1 MRRFNFYIF
10 SHVCF
15 VLGILAMPM
24 SICAQNLS
32 SDRSVNAA
40 GGAAA
45 EAKAITNLVRTLEDE
60 TARSEL
66 IARLKALQA
75 SAGREQNSPET
86 KQGRSGGQMIQ
97 ELSARIENVS
107 RELVIAA
114 SMLLDVSRLA
124 DWVTNQVSLPE
135 NRVIWFHAVW
145 KIFFLFLSALLV
157 EWVVRR
163 LLSRARMAVEGSERD
178 SVILRLPF
186 LVARTFIDV
195 VPIAAFAATAYL
207 ILTFLD
213 PTETTRLL
221 ALALVNASVI
231 ARAVMAITRM
241 IFVPTAAG
249 LRVLTIDNENANYI
263 VLWVR
268 RFTNVGV
275 YGYFLAEVA
284 LLLGI
289 PLSGYLALVN
299 TIGFLIVVLAVI
311 FVLQIRQTVAGW
323 VAGREGGALPALSVA
338 RRRFAD
344 LWHVLAIVYLVGV
357 YGVWALGISGGFEF
371 ILRASTLSLVILT
384 IAKIL
389 MILSNTAV
397 RKGFG
402 VRPETL
408 SRYPGLAAR
417 TNRYFAILETAIVS
431 MISVIA
437 VFAILQA
444 WGVDA
449 FGWVRTDAGRRI
461 LGSAVSSGL
470 VIVVAVILWE
480 VVSTV
485 IERYLA
491 RGEDGNREVSARAKT
506 LLPLLRKALLLVV
519 GTIVVLIVLSEI
531 GVDIG
536 PLLAGAG
543 VIGLAVGFGAQTLV
557 KDVITGVFIL
567 AENQFAI
574 GDIVRVN
581 EKSGAVEEITIR
593 TLRLRD
599 LSGNVHIIPF
609 SSVSMVENMT
619 KDFSRYIFDVGIAY
633 REDVDEVIEVLRSL
647 GEGMQADP
655 YYGPMINEPIEIM
668 GVQRFDDSAVVVRA
682 RFTTKPIKQW
692 QIGREFNRRMKQKF
706 DELGIEIPFP
716 HQTIYFGEEKS
727 GGAPP
732 VYMETAAHP
741 DRGKRTSKAAP
752 EPVVR
757 TDSGSADGDSE

>member
-1 MRRFNFYIF
+1 
-10 SHVCF
+10 
-15 VLGILAMPM
+15 M
-24 SICAQNLS
+24 SICAQSLLS
-32 SDRSVNAA
+32 GPSGKVT
-40 GGAAA
+40 GGAGVDAA
-45 EAKAITNLVRTLEDE
+45 TITNLVRTLEDE
-60 TARSEL
+60 AARREL
-66 IARLKALQA
+66 IAGLKALQA
-75 SAGREQNSPET
+75 SAGPKTQLTET

-97 ELSARIENVS
+97 ELSARIESVS

-114 SMLLDVSRLA
+114 GMLLDVPRFA
-124 DWVTNQVSLPE
+124 VWITRQVSLPE
-135 NRVIWFHAVW
+135 NRVIWIDTIW
-145 KIFFLFLSALLV
+145 KIFALFLSALLV
-157 EWVVRR
+157 EWAVRR
-163 LLSRARMAVEGSERD
+163 LLHRARTAVEGSERD

-186 LVARTFIDV
+186 LLARTFIDV
-195 VPIAAFAATAYL
+195 LPIAAFAAAAYL
-207 ILTFLD
+207 VLAFLD
-213 PTETTRLL
+213 PAEMTRLV
-221 ALALVNASVI
+221 ALALVNSSVI
-231 ARAVMAITRM
+231 ARAVMSLTRM
-241 IFVPTAAG
+241 IFVPRAVG

-275 YGYFLAEVA
+275 YGYFLAEAV
-284 LLLGI
+284 LLLGL
-289 PLSGYLALVN
+289 PFSGYLALVN
-299 TIGFLIVVLAVI
+299 TIGFLIVILAII
-311 FVLQIRQTVAGW
+311 FVLQVRQTVAGW
-323 VAGREGGALPALSVA
+323 VGGQEGGALPGLRIA
-338 RRRFAD
+338 RRRLAD
-344 LWHVLAIVYLVGV
+344 LWHVLAIVYLVAV
-357 YGVWALGISGGFEF
+357 YGVWALGITGGFEF
-371 ILRASTLSLVILT
+371 ILRASALSLVILT

-389 MILSNTAV
+389 MILSHTTV

-417 TNRYFAILETAIVS
+417 TNRYFAVLETAIVTV
-431 MISVIA
+431 ISAIA

-449 FGWVRTDAGRRI
+449 FGWVRTDYGRRI
-461 LGSAVSSGL
+461 LGSAISSGL
-470 VIVVAVILWE
+470 VIVVAVALWE
-480 VVSTV
+480 VVSSV

-491 RGEDGNREVSARAKT
+491 RGEDGDREVSARAKT

-519 GTIVVLIVLSEI
+519 ATIVVLIVLSEI

-567 AENQFAI
+567 AEDQFAI

-599 LSGNVHIIPF
+599 LGGNVHIIPF
-609 SSVSMVENMT
+609 SSVGMVENMT
-619 KDFSRYIFDVGIAY
+619 KDFSRYVFDVGIAY
-633 REDVDEVIEVLRSL
+633 REDIDEVIEVLRDL
-647 GEGMQADP
+647 GAEMQADTF
-655 YYGPMINEPIEIM
+655 YGPMINEPIEIM

-692 QIGREFNRRMKQKF
+692 QIGREFNRRMKRRF

-716 HQTIYFGEEKS
+716 HQTLYFGEEKG

-732 VYMETAAHP
+732 VYMETSAHP
-741 DRGKRTSKAAP
+741 DRGKRVPKSTAESA
-752 EPVVR
+752 VR
-757 TDSGSADGDSE
+757 TDSGAADGDSE

>member
-10 SHVCF
+10 FHVCF
-15 VLGILAMPM
+15 VLGTLTLPM
-24 SICAQNLS
+24 SAYAQHVS
-32 SDRSVNAA
+32 SEHSVNATE
-40 GGAAA
+40 GAPTNAA
-45 EAKAITNLVRTLEDE
+45 TITNLVRALEDE
-60 TARSEL
+60 AARSEL
-66 IARLKALQA
+66 IARLKALQS
-75 SAGREQNSPET
+75 SAGSKSNLPET
-86 KQGRSGGQMIQ
+86 KEGRSGGQMIQ
-97 ELSARIENVS
+97 ELSARIESIS
-107 RELVIAA
+107 RELVIGA
-114 SMLLDVSRLA
+114 SLLLDVSRFA
-124 DWVTNQVSLPE
+124 DWVTQQFSRPE
-135 NRVIWFHAVW
+135 TRLKWFHAVW
-145 KIFFLFLSALLV
+145 KILFLFVSALLI

-163 LLSRARMAVEGSERD
+163 LLNRARMAVEGSEKD

-195 VPIAAFAATAYL
+195 VPIVAFAATAYL
-207 ILTFLD
+207 ILTVLD
-213 PTETTRLL
+213 PTKTTRLV

-231 ARAVMAITRM
+231 ARVVMAITRM
-241 IFVPTAAG
+241 LFVPTVAG

-275 YGYFLAEVA
+275 YGYFLAEVG
-284 LLLGI
+284 LLLGM
-289 PLSGYLALVN
+289 PFSGYLGLVN
-299 TIGFLIVVLAVI
+299 TIGFLIVILAVI
-311 FVLQIRQTVAGW
+311 FVLQIRQTVADW
-323 VAGREGGALPALSVA
+323 IAGQEGGGLLGLRVA

-357 YGVWALGISGGFEF
+357 YGVWALGVSGGFEF
-371 ILRASTLSLVILT
+371 ILRASGLSLVILT

-389 MILSNTAV
+389 MILSHTAV

-431 MISVIA
+431 VISAIA

-480 VVSTV
+480 AVSSV

-491 RGEDGNREVSARAKT
+491 SGEEGNREVSARAKT

-519 GTIVVLIVLSEI
+519 GTIVALIVLSEV

-543 VIGLAVGFGAQTLV
+543 VIGLAIGFGAQTLV

-567 AENQFAI
+567 AEDQFAI

-581 EKSGAVEEITIR
+581 DKSGAVEEITIR

-599 LSGNVHIIPF
+599 LGGNVHIIPF
-609 SSVSMVENMT
+609 SSVGMVENMT
-619 KDFSRYIFDVGIAY
+619 KDFSRYVFDVGIAY
-633 REDVDEVIEVLRSL
+633 REDVDEVIEVLRDL
-647 GEGMQADP
+647 GAEMQEDP
-655 YYGPMINEPIEIM
+655 HYGPMINEPIEIM

-692 QIGREFNRRMKQKF
+692 QIGREFNRRMKRKF

-716 HQTIYFGEEKS
+716 HQTIYFGEEKG

-732 VYMETAAHP
+732 VYMETTAHP
-741 DRGKRTSKAAP
+741 DRGKRTTKLP
-752 EPVVR
+752 REPSVR
-757 TDSGSADGDSE
+757 TDSGAADGDSE